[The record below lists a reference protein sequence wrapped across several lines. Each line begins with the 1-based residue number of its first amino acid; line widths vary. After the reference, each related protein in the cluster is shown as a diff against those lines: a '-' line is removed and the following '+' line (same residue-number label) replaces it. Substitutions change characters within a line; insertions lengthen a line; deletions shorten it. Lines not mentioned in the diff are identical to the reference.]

1 MHRCRPL
8 WFCSTLLG
16 VATSCQVIAP
26 PPTLALHAS
35 TEPAPVDATT
45 AMVVIGVTG
54 QLLGGDGWGMALR
67 VERQTRDDLAVGLEL
82 TGGRGKEDKHL
93 NGSER
98 TGHWLVALRN
108 YGRFA
113 SPAHDWIAATGGL
126 SLSVMDTGLISLA
139 PHLGGAISYP
149 NKAFVPTLQLSAAI
163 AVPLRRGRPF
173 GEPRSA
179 DGENVG
185 KRPSLTTFW
194 LADIG
199 FLVPVAQSG
208 NALSLNL
215 GAAAGYGDEEG
226 FFVGVSAAD
235 QQRFDGPT
243 RSNR

>member
-1 MHRCRPL
+1 MRRWIL
-8 WFCSTLLG
+8 LGFCSTLVP
-16 VATSCQVIAP
+16 VAAGCQVIAP

-35 TEPAPVDATT
+35 TEPAPVDVTT

-82 TGGRGKEDKHL
+82 TGGLGREDNHL

-98 TGHWLVALRN
+98 VRHWLVAVRN

-113 SPAHDWIAATGGL
+113 SPAHSWIAATGGL

-139 PHLGGAISYP
+139 PHLGGAVSYP
-149 NKAFVPTLQLSAAI
+149 NQAFVPTLQLSAAV

-173 GEPRSA
+173 GEPDSA
-179 DGENVG
+179 DGKKLG
-185 KRPSLTTFW
+185 KRPSLTTYW
-194 LADIG
+194 LADVG
-199 FLVPVAQSG
+199 FLVPVAETG

-235 QQRFDGPT
+235 QQRFDSSKM
-243 RSNR
+243 SNR